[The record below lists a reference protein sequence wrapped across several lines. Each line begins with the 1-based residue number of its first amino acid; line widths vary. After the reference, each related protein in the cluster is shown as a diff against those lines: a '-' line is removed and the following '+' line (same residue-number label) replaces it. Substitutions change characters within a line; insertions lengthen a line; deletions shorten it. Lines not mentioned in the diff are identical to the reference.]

1 VEEYQGW
8 RRGGKRDE
16 EEEEEKEEDGHVKSI
31 LHRTGKNLL
40 RAIKKAD
47 QRKL

>member
-1 VEEYQGW
+1 MEE
-8 RRGGKRDE
+8 GGERDE
-16 EEEEEKEEDGHVKSI
+16 EQQEKEEDGHVKSI

>member
-1 VEEYQGW
+1 MEE
-8 RRGGKRDE
+8 GGERDE
-16 EEEEEKEEDGHVKSI
+16 EEEEEEEEEDGHVKSI

>member
-1 VEEYQGW
+1 MEE
-8 RRGGKRDE
+8 GGERDE
-16 EEEEEKEEDGHVKSI
+16 EDEEEEKEEDGHVKSI

>member
-1 VEEYQGW
+1 MEE
-8 RRGGKRDE
+8 GGERDE
-16 EEEEEKEEDGHVKSI
+16 EEEEEEEEEDGHVKSI
-31 LHRTGKNLL
+31 LHRPGKNLL

>member
-1 VEEYQGW
+1 MEEG
-8 RRGGKRDE
+8 GGKRDE
-16 EEEEEKEEDGHVKSI
+16 EEEEEEEEEEDGHVKSI